1 MTSEVFLK
9 AWQYITDREE
19 AIENLRSLL
28 YKIARNLVVDF
39 YRRRTQTELVADQA
53 VLVQIQDNRQQ
64 NLLAQLDSEA
74 EIQNLEIVL
83 RRLKDEYREVII
95 LRYLEELSIPEI
107 ATVLSKS
114 KGSVRVLIHRALKVV
129 KEIIKK
135 EKEL

>member
-1 MTSEVFLK
+1 MSLNLREKLLLLRLRKKDPEAFAQLYDLYVTPIYRFIYFKVPTIQDTEDLTSEVFLK

-83 RRLKDEYREVII
+83 RRLK
-95 LRYLEELSIPEI
+95 
-107 ATVLSKS
+107 
-114 KGSVRVLIHRALKVV
+114 
-129 KEIIKK
+129 
-135 EKEL
+135 